1 MTVAIIDGDV
11 VAYMACEN
19 RYLGVIDRILKGT
32 GKETVG
38 ITDLEEHLADRVVEH
53 DDGLEVPSLE
63 EMRLVT
69 LEPVLF
75 TPEEDELY
83 FAKAWHRFQ
92 DLTLSISE
100 FCFADSYLMAVKGDG
115 CFREDIYPEY
125 KANRIKPVDKR
136 NYFVP
141 RLRQKAVELNMATA
155 AHGMEADDQIRIW
168 QEELSAKG
176 EDYVICSVDKDLKCM
191 PGHHLNIKKNIFSEV
206 TPEQAMRFYYEQII
220 QGDPTDNIKGVP
232 RVGPKGAAKFLK
244 DCVTE
249 ADFQATVIEV
259 YQAAFGEDWKKELTL
274 NGRLIH
280 LLKQKDDVFTV
291 DMWAMKVD
299 ETKVV
304 VDADN
309 KALWQF
315 PSDNPVA
322 TEKPV
327 LTINSPTLKEP
338 FTLHVPPT
346 VAPQSGGVPLPVFNP
361 NWGKKNVK

>member
-11 VAYMACEN
+11 VAYMACES
-19 RYLGVIDRILKGT
+19 RYLGVIDRILKGV
-32 GKETVG
+32 GVETVG
-38 ITDLEEHLADRVVEH
+38 ITDLEERET
-53 DDGLEVPSLE
+53 PPLE

-69 LEPVLF
+69 SEPVLF

-115 CFREDIYPEY
+115 CFREDIYPAY

-141 RLRQKAVELNMATA
+141 RLRQKAVETKMATA

-168 QEELSAKG
+168 QEELAAKG

-191 PGHHLNIKKNIFSEV
+191 PGRHLNIKKNVFSEV

-291 DMWAMKVD
+291 DMWAMNVD
-299 ETKVV
+299 KTKVV

-322 TEKPV
+322 TEKPA
-327 LTINSPTLKEP
+327 PLKEP
-338 FTLHVPPT
+338 FKLHVPPI